1 MASAQSSTSSPSAT
15 TTSTATTTTT
25 TNTRIVKK
33 ILVATDGSDT
43 SKRAVDYAIDMASR
57 YNAKLVILHVLNLLI
72 PRVRKHLSSSALDKV
87 HEEDR
92 RMARIVLED
101 AQKKAEEKH
110 VEATAELVEDH
121 MPVYGEIIMCAE
133 RESADLIVVG
143 TRGKSGFT
151 KLLLGSVASGVVTY
165 SPVPVLVVK

>member
-1 MASAQSSTSSPSAT
+1 MESAQSSS
-15 TTSTATTTTT
+15 TTTTT

-33 ILVATDGSDT
+33 VLVATDGSDT
-43 SKRAVDYAIDMASR
+43 SKRAVDYAIDMASK

-72 PRVRKHLSSSALDKV
+72 PRGRMRLSSASDKV

-92 RMARIVLED
+92 RMARILLED

-133 RESADLIVVG
+133 REIADLIVIG

-165 SPVPVLVVK
+165 SSVPVLIVK

>member
-1 MASAQSSTSSPSAT
+1 MVSAQSPT
-15 TTSTATTTTT
+15 TTPTTTTA
-25 TNTRIVKK
+25 NTRTIKK

-43 SKRAVDYAIDMASR
+43 SKRAVDYAIDMATK
-57 YNAKLVILHVLNLLI
+57 YNAELVILHVLNLLI
-72 PRVRKHLSSSALDKV
+72 PRGRMRLSSASDKV

-101 AQKKAEEKH
+101 AQKKAEENR

-133 RESADLIVVG
+133 REGADLIVVG

-151 KLLLGSVASGVVTY
+151 KMLLGSVASGVVTY
-165 SPVPVLVVK
+165 SSIPVLVVK